1 MPKRINQA
9 DNYRQRIVVSIPYR
23 VCSDGV
29 MFTDLAS
36 VFLIAPSSSCLSEG
50 KARSDLFLQDEVHSN
65 PLNPRHQRGHL
76 QTLYPSLGEKGV
88 LGREFRGPS

>member
-1 MPKRINQA
+1 MPKRMNQA
-9 DNYRQRIVVSIPYR
+9 DNYRQRVVFSIPYR

-29 MFTDLAS
+29 IFTDLAS
-36 VFLIAPSSSCLSEG
+36 VFLISPSSSCLSEG

-76 QTLYPSLGEKGV
+76 QTLYPSSGKKGG
-88 LGREFRGPS
+88 LDREFRGLS